1 MRTLDYTPLILIKL
15 RGEIEQF
22 CKGTDIAH
30 YNEELLKGI
39 KQTLKNLF
47 PQVCSYTFGSEY
59 LGLPSLPQNKE
70 EYDMMIDSIK
80 FIEKRVGG
88 KTLDKTFF
96 KRDTY
101 IFYAYNEKYETSDEF
116 DEYAVKVLQLDYDW
130 FDDPSFYYRLTKA
143 LNKILLDDEICR
155 INGKLSK
162 LKLQIKE
169 AQHIIS
175 STQIEKERLCKERK
189 LLSLDTNE

>member
-1 MRTLDYTPLILIKL
+1 MRALDYTPKVLVKL
-15 RGEIEQF
+15 REEIERF

-47 PQVCSYTFGSEY
+47 PQLCSYTFGSDY
-59 LGLPSLPQNKE
+59 FDIPYIPRNKE
-70 EYDMMIDSIK
+70 EYDRMIDGIK
-80 FIEKRVGG
+80 LIEKRVGD

-101 IFYAYNEKYETSDEF
+101 IFYAYNEKYETSYEF
-116 DEYAVKVLQLDYDW
+116 DEYAVKVLQLDHDW

-143 LNKILLDDEICR
+143 LNKILLDDEIGNL
-155 INGKLSK
+155 NGKLSK
-162 LKLQIKE
+162 LKLQIQE
-169 AQHIIS
+169 AQHIVS
-175 STQIEKERLCKERK
+175 SIQGEKDKLCRERR
-189 LLSLDTNE
+189 NI